1 MVSHAEAA
9 PQAHGE
15 GQFPSLS
22 LRHNKVTSKHL
33 SIQDKLFL
41 PLQTIEENSK
51 ALSKLLLEVIED
63 LKQCQK
69 IWNKLFST

>member
-1 MVSHAEAA
+1 MVPHAEAA

-22 LRHNKVTSKHL
+22 LRCDKVTSECL
-33 SIQDKLFL
+33 SIENKLFF
-41 PLQTIEENSK
+41 PLQSIEENSK